1 MILLKFLFLLS
12 VTRDLFNKTLI
23 NNIMFAKFNED
34 ESIDVVNDDGIQ
46 YKYYFE
52 NENDIEKIIK
62 KCLNKKIVW
71 KENEK
76 LYKHRRFFIFEMEG
90 FLHYMKS
97 L

>member
-52 NENDIEKIIK
+52 NENDIKQLVK
-62 KCLNKKIVW
+62 KCLNKKIVCFEQENPTNIDDFLYSKW
-71 KENEK
+71 KDSY
-76 LYKHRRFFIFEMEG
+76 LI
-90 FLHYMKS
+90 
-97 L
+97 